1 MFLSDQG
8 DLKLLDCSGIESK
21 VSNIDSSKI
30 SLDRSS
36 PTIGMLIYSPELTF
50 NWLVLFLAS

>member
-8 DLKLLDCSGIESK
+8 DLKLLVYSGIEIK
-21 VSNIDSSKI
+21 VFNIDSSKI

-50 NWLVLFLAS
+50 N